1 MLETLDGIFQG
12 FIGLGGP
19 AMMFIVLTLL
29 ALAFRVRLPKALE
42 GGFRMAIALMGMI
55 SVINLLSSAFAPL
68 SRSSCNR
75 PVSSCPSPIL
85 VGPLWP

>member
-55 SVINLLSSAFAPL
+55 SVINPP
-68 SRSSCNR
+68 RSQIQRTHR
-75 PVSSCPSPIL
+75 PPP
-85 VGPLWP
+85 G